1 MLLGGPHVEENRA
14 ARLGSSKLSGELAG
28 LDLGNVHVCAPW
40 TSGDAARITRGVEK
54 SLKGKLVLVTGAGV
68 RLGRAIA
75 EGMGRAGASV
85 AAHYHAS
92 AAGAESAVSALRAA
106 GARADAFQAD
116 LSNPVEAEALVDR
129 VERGLGP
136 IHALVNSAALFERAD
151 FIETPVEVLERLW
164 AVNARGPFLLAQAA
178 ARRMRSRGVGDIVNV
193 LDIGGAIVPW
203 AHYSAYCMSKAALAM
218 LTRCLAVELAPA
230 IRVNG
235 VAPGT
240 VLPPEQM
247 DGTTLDALRAR
258 IPQRRF
264 GSPED
269 VVEAVNFLLA
279 GPRFIT
285 GQILAVDGG
294 RSLGNQSL

>member
-1 MLLGGPHVEENRA
+1 M
-14 ARLGSSKLSGELAG
+14 
-28 LDLGNVHVCAPW
+28 
-40 TSGDAARITRGVEK
+40 
-54 SLKGKLVLVTGAGV
+54 LVTGAGV

-75 EGMGRAGASV
+75 EGLARDGASI

-92 AAGAESAVSALRAA
+92 AHGAEQLVASLRAE
-106 GARADAFQAD
+106 GARAEKFQAD
-116 LSNPVEAEALVDR
+116 LSQPAEIDALVSG
-129 VERGLGP
+129 VETQLGP
-136 IHALVNSAALFERAD
+136 IHALVNSAASFGRAD
-151 FIETPVEVLERLW
+151 LVDTSWELLERLW
-164 AVNARGPFLLAQAA
+164 AVNARGPFLLTRAV
-178 ARRMRSRGVGDIVNV
+178 ARGMPARGGGDVVNV
-193 LDIGGAIVPW
+193 LDIGGAVVPW

-218 LTRCLAVELAPA
+218 LTRCLALELAPT

-240 VLPPEQM
+240 VLPPEDM
-247 DGTTLDALRAR
+247 DEATLTTIRAR

-269 VVEAVNFLLA
+269 VVGAVRFLLA

-294 RSLGNQSL
+294 RSLGGQSL

>member
-1 MLLGGPHVEENRA
+1 M
-14 ARLGSSKLSGELAG
+14 
-28 LDLGNVHVCAPW
+28 
-40 TSGDAARITRGVEK
+40 
-54 SLKGKLVLVTGAGV
+54 LVTGAGV

-92 AAGAESAVSALRAA
+92 ADGAEATVAALRGT

-116 LSNPVEAEALVDR
+116 LAEPAQAEALVDQI
-129 VERGLGP
+129 ERTLGP
-136 IHALVNSAALFERAD
+136 IHVLVNSAALFERAEFVD
-151 FIETPVEVLERLW
+151 TGIDVLERLW
-164 AVNARGPFLLAQAA
+164 AVNARAPFVLAQAV
-178 ARRMRSRGVGDIVNV
+178 ARRMRSRGRGDIVNV
-193 LDIGGAIVPW
+193 LDIGGALVPW
-203 AHYSAYCMSKAALAM
+203 AHYSAYCMTKAALAM
-218 LTRCLAVELAPA
+218 LTRCLALELAPEV
-230 IRVNG
+230 RVNA

-240 VLPPEQM
+240 VLPPDYL
-247 DGTTLDALRAR
+247 DGSALEAIRAR

-269 VVEAVNFLLA
+269 VVDAVKFLLA

-294 RSLGNQSL
+294 RSLGSRAL

>member
-1 MLLGGPHVEENRA
+1 
-14 ARLGSSKLSGELAG
+14 
-28 LDLGNVHVCAPW
+28 
-40 TSGDAARITRGVEK
+40 VEK
-54 SLKGKLVLVTGAGV
+54 PLEGKLVLVTGAGV

-92 AAGAESAVSALRAA
+92 AAGAESLVSALRAA

-116 LSNPVEAEALVDR
+116 LSDPGATEALV
-129 VERGLGP
+129 ERTERALGP

-151 FIETPVEVLERLW
+151 FVETSIEVLERLW
-164 AVNARGPFLLAQAA
+164 AVNARGPFVLAQAV
-178 ARRMRSRGVGDIVNV
+178 ARRMRSRSGGDIVNV
-193 LDIGGAIVPW
+193 LDIGGALVPW

-218 LTRCLAVELAPA
+218 LTRCLALELAPA
-230 IRVNG
+230 IRVNAI
-235 VAPGT
+235 APGT

-247 DGTTLDALRAR
+247 DASTLETIRGR

-269 VVEAVNFLLA
+269 VVDAVQFLLA

-294 RSLGNQSL
+294 RSLGTQSQ